1 MNWSPHEKITE
12 CVLVLV
18 LSLIGMN
25 ALAAKLDFN
34 VKRNVS
40 ETNDKTGS
48 QNGTGGN
55 VVHKEK

>member
-1 MNWSPHEKITE
+1 MKKSLSV
-12 CVLVLV
+12 VLVLV